1 MKYNM
6 EDLYWADWDK
16 IGENPNEYK
25 IIFDYIENSSSFSL
39 EELSGVLKLYNNP
52 HGAYTIEFAKIIS
65 EIYIR
70 DKIKFIKALN
80 LVKDEIPNLVY
91 AFRMEKVF
99 QDEDIELNQIFSLNK
114 LSQEEIH
121 TANFFFK
128 MYKTICSS

>member
-6 EDLYWADWDK
+6 EDLYWADWDE
-16 IGENPNEYK
+16 IGEKPK
-25 IIFDYIENSSSFSL
+25 VLKDIFDYIRNSEDLSL

-65 EIYIR
+65 GIYIK

-80 LVKDEIPNLVY
+80 LVNDEIPNLVY

-99 QDEDIELNQIFSLNK
+99 EDEDMELNQILSLNK
-114 LSQEEIH
+114 LSQEEID
-121 TANFFFK
+121 TSNFFFK

>member
-6 EDLYWADWDK
+6 EDLYWADWDE
-16 IGENPNEYK
+16 IGKNSSEFK
-25 IIFDYIENSSSFSL
+25 TIFNYIENSNNFGL

-52 HGAYTIEFAKIIS
+52 HGAYTIEFAKIVS

-80 LVKDEIPNLVY
+80 LVKEEIPNLVY

-99 QDEDIELNQIFSLNK
+99 ENEDIELNQILSLNK
-114 LSQEEIH
+114 LSQEEID